1 MQPVTKT
8 FIAMTAAGFGRGPSN
23 IEVAD
28 EAEAVQKTLAQH
40 CIAFNTYDVTSVT
53 LNGKELRGEPENLSG
68 RRYVGIDRL
77 YTRAEVIADLQ
88 KPQPGMRG
96 GSREFDSIFA
106 EAMRGVVAEFRKHPA
121 DAAYITGLERPGEFI
136 RLKDG
141 EKVFDRSGAQLW
153 PKPAAAPSAQAVFKP

>member
-23 IEVAD
+23 IEVTD
-28 EAEAVQKTLAQH
+28 EADAVQKTLAQR

-53 LNGKELRGEPENLSG
+53 LNGQELKGEPENRSG

-77 YTRAEVIADLQ
+77 YTRDEVIADMQ
-88 KPQPGMRG
+88 KPQPGMRSG
-96 GSREFDSIFA
+96 NREFDQIFA
-106 EAMRGVVAEFRKHPA
+106 DAVRGVIAEFRKHPA

-136 RLKDG
+136 RLKED
-141 EKVFDRSGAQLW
+141 EKVFDRNGTQLW
-153 PKPAAAPSAQAVFKP
+153 PKPAGVPKTAAVFKP